1 MKQAVKDL
9 KNLYGRE
16 TIDSDEGR
24 QGGSESDSDSEGL
37 DELQKQSAFMK
48 QGASSGNKQQS

>member
-1 MKQAVKDL
+1 MKQAVEDL
-9 KNLYGRE
+9 KNLYGKE

-24 QGGSESDSDSEGL
+24 IGQDSDSDSEGL

-48 QGASSGNKQQS
+48 AGAGG